1 LPITYVTA
9 WHDLVAILST
19 FAIRN
24 RPRTV
29 PEPDGYVPA
38 GPHAPRAARQI
49 AMRAIREEDHRLL
62 G

>member
-1 LPITYVTA
+1 LPITYVTV
-9 WHDLVAILST
+9 WHDLAAILST

-29 PEPDGYVPA
+29 PEPNGYVPA
-38 GPHAPRAARQI
+38 HPDAPRTARQI